1 MERNR
6 NVASVLS
13 VKCAFKICLFFL
25 LLFGCGLPELH
36 AQTSVKAKLQ
46 LEKADQAPEYKG
58 GEQKFIE
65 FLQKEIHYPVDA
77 RAYGVETQVTVH
89 FIIDE
94 SGKIQNP
101 EAKAGHLHLRKQHTE
116 VDGYTGATQK
126 RESERWWAQIRKEIG
141 GQMEH
146 EVLRALYKSR
156 KWKPGKKDGKKA
168 EVKGVLKVSFLY
180 TEDGKES

>member
-6 NVASVLS
+6 NLASVISIKYPFRIYL
-13 VKCAFKICLFFL
+13 LFIL
-25 LLFGCGLPELH
+25 ILFGCLSGLH
-36 AQTSVKAKLQ
+36 AQTSVKAELQ

-65 FLQKEIHYPVDA
+65 FLQKEIHYPADA
-77 RAYGVETQVTVH
+77 RMYGVETQVTVR

-101 EAKAGHLHLRKQHTE
+101 EAKVGRLHLRKQHTE

-156 KWKPGKKDGKKA
+156 TWKSGKKDGKKSK
-168 EVKGVLKVSFLY
+168 VKAVLKVSFLY
-180 TEDGKES
+180 SEDNGK

>member
-25 LLFGCGLPELH
+25 LLFGCGLSGLQ
-36 AQTSVKAKLQ
+36 AQTSVKAELQ

-77 RAYGVETQVTVH
+77 REYGVETQVTV
-89 FIIDE
+89 FFTIDK

-168 EVKGVLKVSFLY
+168 EVKAVLKVSFLY
-180 TEDGKES
+180 TENGKES

>member
-6 NVASVLS
+6 NLASVISIKYPFRIYL
-13 VKCAFKICLFFL
+13 LFIL
-25 LLFGCGLPELH
+25 ILFGCLSGLQ
-36 AQTSVKAKLQ
+36 AQTSVKAELQ
-46 LEKADQAPEYKG
+46 LEKADQTPEYKG

-65 FLQKEIHYPVDA
+65 FLQKEIHYPADA
-77 RAYGVETQVTVH
+77 RMYGVETQVTVH

-101 EAKAGHLHLRKQHTE
+101 EAKVGRLHLRKQHTE

-168 EVKGVLKVSFLY
+168 KVNAVLKVSFLY
-180 TEDGKES
+180 SESNGK

>member
-6 NVASVLS
+6 NLASVIS
-13 VKCAFKICLFFL
+13 EKYAFRVCLLFVLF
-25 LLFGCGLPELH
+25 LFGCLSGLR
-36 AQTSVKAKLQ
+36 AQTSVKAELQ

-58 GEQKFIE
+58 GKQKFIE
-65 FLQKEIHYPVDA
+65 FLQKEIHYPADA

-101 EAKAGHLHLRKQHTE
+101 EAKVGHLYLRKQHTE

-126 RESERWWAQIRKEIG
+126 QESERWWAQIRKEIG
-141 GQMEH
+141 SQMEH
-146 EVLRALYKSR
+146 EVLRSLLKTR
-156 KWKPGKKDGKKA
+156 KWKPGKKEGKKA
-168 EVKGVLKVSFLY
+168 EVKAVLKVRFLY
-180 TEDGKES
+180 ADNKQK

>member
-6 NVASVLS
+6 NLASVIS
-13 VKCAFKICLFFL
+13 VKYAFRVCLLFVLF
-25 LLFGCGLPELH
+25 LFGCLSGLR

-168 EVKGVLKVSFLY
+168 EVKAVLKVSFLY
-180 TEDGKES
+180 TENGKES

>member
-1 MERNR
+1 MERNH
-6 NVASVLS
+6 SVVSGSS
-13 VKCAFKICLFFL
+13 VKDVFRSCLFLVF
-25 LLFGCGLPELH
+25 LLFGCLSGLQ

-168 EVKGVLKVSFLY
+168 EVKAVLKVSFLY

>member
-6 NVASVLS
+6 NLASVIS
-13 VKCAFKICLFFL
+13 IKYPFRVCLLFIL
-25 LLFGCGLPELH
+25 LLFGCLSELH

-58 GEQKFIE
+58 GKQKFIE